1 MLDTEG
7 PIEGEVLGYVIGI
20 VIALLVSLMA
30 RVAGLDR
37 DRAFYPFL
45 LMVIASYYVLFAAMA
60 GSVRAIETESIV
72 MTLFVIV
79 AIAGFKFNLW
89 FVVAALAAHGVFDF
103 FHGSMITNPGV
114 PAWWRRHCCGASTVG
129 AVTTYSDTHSRG
141 YLPFSAPDAATT
153 MFFTDDPIVPGPS
166 PR

>member
-1 MLDTEG
+1 M
-7 PIEGEVLGYVIGI
+7 GYVIGI

-114 PAWWRRHCCGASTVG
+114 PAWWPSFCLAYDVG
-129 AVTTYSDTHSRG
+129 AALFLAGLATSRR
-141 YLPFSAPDAATT
+141 SA
-153 MFFTDDPIVPGPS
+153 VPARAPL
-166 PR
+166 